1 MICLSEKKIWV
12 RQSMCLPNPK
22 KDLPK
27 ANEVIALG
35 KSIESTMKKTQSLII
50 TKWKNND
57 L

>member
-1 MICLSEKKIWV
+1 MICLSEKKFWV

-35 KSIESTMKKTQSLII
+35 KI
-50 TKWKNND
+50 TKDKGN
-57 L
+57 LKEV